1 MDAFQAFSHSAV
13 LFKAL
18 APAMTAQLMAA
29 AADMALIIDRSGVVK
44 DLAFRNPRL
53 QKDLKSASSWLGRLW
68 IDTVTVESRP
78 KVEALLDEA
87 ARARGPHLRHLNHP
101 SAEGIDVAIQ
111 YAAVG
116 IDGNG
121 MIAAFGNDLRPLSA
135 LQQRLVEA
143 QQSLERDY
151 TSLRQAQQRYRLLF
165 DTSLDPLIVLDAA
178 SLKVVEINAA
188 AREIAGPVNTRAWSF
203 SDMFEIQDRAA
214 VGRFLATMRVSGR
227 ADALRLRLA
236 GSSRDGAREMS
247 RDGAL
252 EMTISASLLHEDD
265 GTLLL
270 VRLSLAAPLA
280 NLSVSTLNGR
290 LLTALEQAPDGFV
303 FTDEHGTV
311 MAANAAFLNM
321 AQLASLDQARGRKLA
336 DWLGR
341 AGMEVD
347 MDVLIANLR
356 SRGSVR
362 LYTTELRG
370 QYGLETSVE
379 ISAVTV
385 RGSEPAAYG
394 FAIRDVA
401 RRIAANDQR
410 QMPDLGRS
418 PEQLVELIGRVSLKD
433 LVRDA
438 TDVIERLC
446 IEAALKLSGDNR
458 ASAAEMLG
466 LSRQSLYVKLRRY
479 GLGDL
484 DDDPGEDG
492 GARESNPRESN
503 PRESNPR
510 ESNP

>member
-1 MDAFQAFSHSAV
+1 MDMLNVFSRAAD
-13 LFKAL
+13 LFKMLDGRASAHL
-18 APAMTAQLMAA
+18 IAA
-29 AADMALIIDRSGVVK
+29 AADMALIVDREGVVM

-53 QKDLKSASSWLGRLW
+53 RKDLKSVGTWLGRSW
-68 IDTVTVESRP
+68 IDTVTTESRP

-87 ARARGPHLRHLNHP
+87 LRDQVPHLRHLNHP
-101 SAEGIDVAIQ
+101 SVEGGDVAIQ
-111 YAAVG
+111 YSAVG
-116 IDGNG
+116 IEGHG
-121 MIAAFGNDLRPLSA
+121 MIAAFGNDLRPLSL
-135 LQQRLVEA
+135 LQQRLVET

-151 TSLRQAQQRYRLLF
+151 SSLRQVQHRYRLLF

-178 SLKVVEINAA
+178 TLKIVEINNA
-188 AREIAGPVNTRAWSF
+188 ARQLTGGASPRGLGLTDLFDP
-203 SDMFEIQDRAA
+203 QDRAA
-214 VGRFLATMRVSGR
+214 VGRFLGTMRVSGR
-227 ADALRLRLA
+227 ANALRSRLA
-236 GSSRDGAREMS
+236 SPGRDGVR
-247 RDGAL
+247 
-252 EMTISASLLHEDD
+252 EMTISASLLHEDE

-270 VRLSLAAPLA
+270 VRLSMTAPPGDLTR
-280 NLSVSTLNGR
+280 STLNGR
-290 LLTALEQAPDGFV
+290 LLNALEQAPDGFV
-303 FTDEHGTV
+303 FTDEAGTV
-311 MAANAAFLNM
+311 LAANAAFLEM
-321 AQLASLDQARGRKLA
+321 AQLASFDQARGRKLA

-356 SRGSVR
+356 NRGSVR

-370 QYGLETSVE
+370 QHGLETSVE

-385 RGSEPAAYG
+385 RGSEPTAYG

-401 RRIAANDQR
+401 RRIAATESR
-410 QMPDLGRS
+410 QVTELGRS
-418 PEQLVELIGRVSLKD
+418 PEQLVELIGQVSLKD

-484 DDDPGEDG
+484 DDQAE
-492 GARESNPRESN
+492 ESPMSKG
-503 PRESNPR
+503 PSA
-510 ESNP
+510 

>member
-1 MDAFQAFSHSAV
+1 
-13 LFKAL
+13 
-18 APAMTAQLMAA
+18 MTAQIIAA

-53 QKDLKSASSWLGRLW
+53 QKDLKSVGSWLGRAW
-68 IDTVTVESRP
+68 IDLVTIESRP
-78 KVEALLDEA
+78 KVEALLDDA
-87 ARARGPHLRHLNHP
+87 LRAQGPHLRHLNHP
-101 SAEGIDVAIQ
+101 AVEGADVAIQ

-116 IDGNG
+116 IDKDGT
-121 MIAAFGNDLRPLSA
+121 IAAFGNDLRPLSV

-151 TSLRQAQQRYRLLF
+151 SSLRRAQQRYRLLF

-178 SLKVVEINAA
+178 SLKVLEFNTA
-188 AREIAGPVNTRAWSF
+188 ARELVKPTSGRGWSF
-203 SDMFEIQDRAA
+203 DDLFDPRERAA
-214 VGRFLATMRVSGR
+214 VGRFLAAMRVSGR
-227 ADALRLRLA
+227 ADALRSRLA
-236 GSSRDGAREMS
+236 ASEQSGVREMT
-247 RDGAL
+247 L
-252 EMTISASLLHEDD
+252 SASLLHEDE

-270 VRLSLAAPLA
+270 VRLSLAAAAAPLTG
-280 NLSVSTLNGR
+280 STLTGR
-290 LLTALEQAPDGFV
+290 RLPALAQAPDGFV
-303 FTDEHGTV
+303 FTDEAGGV
-311 MAANAAFLNM
+311 LAANAAFLEM
-321 AQLASLDQARGRKLA
+321 AQLASVDQARGRRLA

-356 SRGSVR
+356 QRGSVR
-362 LYTTELRG
+362 LYATELRG
-370 QYGLETSVE
+370 QHGLETSVE

-385 RGSEPAAYG
+385 RGSDPVAYG

-401 RRIAANDQR
+401 RRIASNDR
-410 QMPDLGRS
+410 KPMADIGRS

-446 IEAALKLSGDNR
+446 VEAALKLSGDNR
-458 ASAAEMLG
+458 AAAAEMLG

-484 DDDPGEDG
+484 DEAIEAGNAE
-492 GARESNPRESN
+492 
-503 PRESNPR
+503 
-510 ESNP
+510 

>member
-1 MDAFQAFSHSAV
+1 MTGFQVFSHSAA

-18 APAMTAQLMAA
+18 GPPMTAQLVAA
-29 AADMALIIDRSGVVK
+29 AADMALIIDRAGVVK

-53 QKDLKSASSWLGRLW
+53 QKDLKSASTWLGRSW
-68 IDTVTVESRP
+68 IDLVTIESRP

-87 ARARGPHLRHLNHP
+87 TRAQGPHLRHLNHP
-101 SAEGIDVAIQ
+101 SVEGADVAIQ

-116 IDGNG
+116 IDEHG
-121 MIAAFGNDLRPLSA
+121 MIAAFGNDLRPLSS

-178 SLKVVEINAA
+178 TLKMVEINEA
-188 AREIAGPVNTRAWSF
+188 AREIAGAVGSRAWSF
-203 SDMFEIQDRAA
+203 GDLFDPRDTAA

-227 ADALRLRLA
+227 ADALRSRLKA
-236 GSSRDGAREMS
+236 PGRDGAREMT
-247 RDGAL
+247 L
-252 EMTISASLLHEDD
+252 SASLLHEDE

-270 VRLSLAAPLA
+270 VRLSAATAPA
-280 NLSVSTLNGR
+280 NLNASTLNGR

-311 MAANAAFLNM
+311 LAANVAFLNM
-321 AQLASLDQARGRKLA
+321 AQLASLDQARGRRLA
-336 DWLGR
+336 EWLGR

-362 LYTTELRG
+362 LYATELRG
-370 QYGLETSVE
+370 QYGMETSVE

-484 DDDPGEDG
+484 DEMAEDAG
-492 GARESNPRESN
+492 IE
-503 PRESNPR
+503 
-510 ESNP
+510 

>member
-1 MDAFQAFSHSAV
+1 MIPLSAFPHSAA

-18 APAMTAQLMAA
+18 APTLTAQLIAA
-29 AADMALIIDRSGVVK
+29 AADMALIIDRAGVVK

-53 QKDLKSASSWLGRLW
+53 QKDLKSVSSWLGRSW
-68 IDTVTVESRP
+68 IDTVTLESRP

-87 ARARGPHLRHLNHP
+87 SASQGPHLRHLNHP
-101 SAEGIDVAIQ
+101 SVEGLDVAIQ

-116 IDGNG
+116 IDEHG
-121 MIAAFGNDLRPLSA
+121 MIAAFGNDLRPLSM

-165 DTSLDPLIVLDAA
+165 DTSPDPLVVLDAA

-203 SDMFEIQDRAA
+203 ADMFEPADRAA

-227 ADALRLRLA
+227 ADALRSRLSGPHA
-236 GSSRDGAREMS
+236 GGARDGAREM
-247 RDGAL
+247 
-252 EMTISASLLHEDD
+252 TVSASLLHEDD
-265 GTLLL
+265 GALLL
-270 VRLSLAAPLA
+270 VRLSLASAPASLNA
-280 NLSVSTLNGR
+280 ATLNGR

-370 QYGLETSVE
+370 QYGLETTVE

-401 RRIAANDQR
+401 RRIAANDQQ

-484 DDDPGEDG
+484 DEAAGPDAAGGDG
-492 GARESNPRESN
+492 GE
-503 PRESNPR
+503 
-510 ESNP
+510 

>member
-1 MDAFQAFSHSAV
+1 MVPLHAFSHSAD
-13 LFKAL
+13 LFKTL
-18 APAMTAQLMAA
+18 APTMTAQLIAA
-29 AADMALIIDRSGVVK
+29 AADMALIIDRAGVVT

-53 QKDLKSASSWLGRLW
+53 QKDLKSVSSWLGRSW
-68 IDTVTVESRP
+68 IDTVTLESRP

-87 ARARGPHLRHLNHP
+87 ARAQGPHLRHLNHP
-101 SAEGIDVAIQ
+101 SVEGLDVAIQ
-111 YAAVG
+111 YAAVD
-116 IDGNG
+116 IDGHG
-121 MIAAFGNDLRPLSA
+121 MIAAFGNDLRPLSM

-151 TSLRQAQQRYRLLF
+151 TSLRQTQQRYRLLF
-165 DTSLDPLIVLDAA
+165 DTSADPLIVLDAA
-178 SLKVVEINAA
+178 SLKVVEINTA

-203 SDMFEIQDRAA
+203 SDMFEPQDRSA
-214 VGRFLATMRVSGR
+214 VGRFLATMRISGR
-227 ADALRLRLA
+227 ADALKLRLA
-236 GSSRDGAREMS
+236 GHTRDGAKGGILEAAREMT
-247 RDGAL
+247 L
-252 EMTISASLLHEDD
+252 SASLLHEDD
-265 GTLLL
+265 GALLL
-270 VRLSLAAPLA
+270 VRLSLAAAPA
-280 NLSVSTLNGR
+280 NLNAATLNGR

-362 LYTTELRG
+362 LYSTELRG
-370 QYGLETSVE
+370 QYGFETTVE

-385 RGSEPAAYG
+385 RGSEPAAFG

-401 RRIAANDQR
+401 RRIAANDQ
-410 QMPDLGRS
+410 QQTPDLGRS

-484 DDDPGEDG
+484 DDAAGEDV
-492 GARESNPRESN
+492 GANEGAASEGAT
-503 PRESNPR
+503 
-510 ESNP
+510 